1 MPRLSA
7 ERIAGILERVP
18 VSLRPKVFVETGT
31 YYAERAVLAA
41 GLFREVHSIEISP
54 ELHARAVKEYGHLG
68 IQFHLG
74 DSAQVLPTLCPRWAE
89 PVLFYLDAH
98 WFAVP
103 LVGGDPERS
112 PLGDELA
119 AIAGRPY
126 PDVVL
131 VDDARDFGRQD
142 PPLWKDVTLP
152 NISAH
157 FPGCQAHV
165 VYRDHAV
172 VYR

>member
-1 MPRLSA
+1 MPRLDA
-7 ERIAGILERVP
+7 ARIAGILDRVP

-41 GLFREVHSIEISP
+41 GLFREVHSIEISR
-54 ELHARAVKEYGHLG
+54 ELWERARDTYHHLG
-68 IQFHLG
+68 IHFHLG
-74 DSAQVLPTLCPRWAE
+74 DSATLLPTLCQTLQE

-103 LVGGDPERS
+103 KVGGDPDHS

-119 AIAGRPY
+119 AIAQRPY

-142 PPLWKDVTLP
+142 PPLWREVTLP
-152 NISAH
+152 NISKH
-157 FPGCQAHV
+157 FPGCAARV